1 MMKKSIKSASRL
13 MFTACALTLAG
24 WQCNSPAN
32 EQEATP
38 AADTTQSNPNTADF
52 AALPPDATGLT
63 DEAFGKIIPLTGK
76 AQPIAPMFRVT
87 ESELMAT
94 DSVLLINNLHD
105 GQFIMWLSTN
115 DFSHLASFARQGRG
129 PNEFIYPTF
138 VQGDDPE
145 TLCHIFERTDNKL
158 YAVYPNFQMK
168 ERKDMA
174 LRPSVRGM
182 YSDKQLYAMGP
193 DHFVYAES
201 SDKGKGLFETKREGD
216 SLVTRQFYD
225 LSFSEDH
232 ANWAAYIGSF
242 GANAQKHR
250 LVYAY
255 KYFKR
260 AVFIDTQTGQ
270 HRVIQFKTDETESGD
285 VHAMMSPDNV
295 THYWKLS
302 AQPDYV
308 YLLYSGRTPY
318 EVGNANNQGN
328 AHIFVE
334 QFDWNGN
341 PIRKFRLDQ
350 WGYFCADEYKQRL
363 YLLSTTEAEPL
374 YVYNLPEM

>member
-1 MMKKSIKSASRL
+1 MKKSIHTTVRL
-13 MFTACALTLAG
+13 IFVSCVLTLAS

-32 EQEATP
+32 EQEANP
-38 AADTTQSNPNTADF
+38 AADTTQSTQPTASP
-52 AALPPDATGLT
+52 AKLPADLTKLT
-63 DEAFGKIIPLTGK
+63 DKVFGYIISLTGTP
-76 AQPIAPMFRVT
+76 QPIAPMFRVS

-94 DSVLLINNLHD
+94 DSALLINNLHD
-105 GQFIMWLSTN
+105 GQFVMWLSTN
-115 DFSHLASFARQGRG
+115 DFSHLASFCPQGRG
-129 PNEFIYPTF
+129 PNEFISPTF
-138 VQGDDPE
+138 VQGADPE

-168 ERKDMA
+168 ERKDIA

-201 SDKGKGLFETKREGD
+201 SDKGKGLFETMMEGD

-225 LSFSEDH
+225 LSFSEDY

-260 AVFIDTQTGQ
+260 VVFIDTQTGQ
-270 HRVIQFKTDETESGD
+270 SRVIQFKTDETESGD
-285 VHAMMSPDNV
+285 VQSMMSPDNV

-318 EVGNANNQGN
+318 EVGSANNQGN

-341 PIRKFRLDQ
+341 PIRKFRLDK